1 MADYLYQAPL
11 PQGPIEKGQVI
22 LRDGMTAELRPVTAD
37 DEALLFDLLERVSQD
52 ARSHRFFGEVSYELG
67 AKQLLKLGPANTE
80 LALVILT
87 GDAKAPQI
95 IAHGLY
101 VRDTPEANSAEVA
114 FLVDDRYQG
123 KGLGTLLLERLA
135 LVAVRQGISN
145 FYGPTEAS
153 NRQMRELFKTSGF
166 PVHEDRDGGYVDVSF
181 SILPNRE
188 SVESFEM
195 RERIATVASLRPFF
209 KPRAV
214 AIIGASRDPNSIGFR
229 ILEYLVH
236 NRYNGPVYPINP
248 KANVV
253 GSIPAYPSVKDT
265 PGPVD
270 LAVIAVPQAF
280 VMDVVE
286 DCGQKGVRALVIISA
301 GFAETGAEGKERQRQ
316 LLAKARGYGM
326 RIVGPNCLGILT
338 TDPEV
343 RLNASF
349 SPVFPP
355 HGGIAMASHSG
366 ALGLAVLELAETL
379 GLGLSSF
386 VSLGNNAD
394 VSGNDLIQYWEDDPQ
409 TTVMLLYLESFGNPR
424 RFARLARRIGRHKP
438 LLVVKAGRSA
448 AGSKAASSHTA
459 ALAASETAVD
469 ALFHQAGIIRA
480 DTLEEMFDVAALLAG
495 QKLPKGERVAIVTN
509 AGGPAILAVDALAAE
524 GLDAPSPS
532 AASKARLASVLPAA
546 ASLNN
551 PIDMIASATAE
562 HYHYVMSTMLEDND
576 YDAVLVIFIPVGLA
590 ETEKIAAAV
599 RDAVSS
605 ARKAGNE
612 KPVLAC
618 FMAAQGMSK
627 ALAFEGE
634 HIPSYRFPE
643 SAAKALSRVRK
654 YAAWRETELGVIP
667 NHNDLEIEQ
676 ARALCQQ
683 KQASGGG
690 WLMPAQVDAVLAA
703 FKLPII
709 QGKTASSAAEA
720 VDIAQELG
728 YPVVIKLASD
738 TLVHKSEFN
747 GVKLNLKT
755 AEDVRKACQEIEQTL
770 SEHGQEAELGGFL
783 VQPMAKEGVELMIGM
798 TDDPLFG
805 PLIAFGLG
813 GIYVEILRDV
823 VFRITPLTSKDA
835 DEMVKSI
842 KGYQLLKGYRG
853 APEADIP
860 AITDILLRI
869 SRLVEEIPE
878 IAEIDLNPLRAH
890 SPGQGCTI
898 LDARIRIEAKEKS

>member
-1 MADYLYQAPL
+1 MSDYLYQAPL
-11 PQGPIEKGQVI
+11 PQGPVEKGQVI
-22 LRDGMTAELRPVTAD
+22 LRDGMTAELRPVKAS
-37 DEALLFDLLERVSQD
+37 DEALLVDLLERVSQD
-52 ARSHRFFGEVSYELG
+52 ARTHRFFGEVSYELG
-67 AKQLLKLGPANTE
+67 AKQLLKLGPASQE
-80 LALVILT
+80 LALIVLT
-87 GDAKAPQI
+87 GDADKPQI

-101 VRDTPEANSAEVA
+101 IRDNPEASAAEVA
-114 FLVDDRYQG
+114 FLVDDKYQG

-135 LVAVRQGISN
+135 LVAVRYGISH

-195 RERIATVASLRPFF
+195 RERIATVASIRPFF
-209 KPRAV
+209 KPRGV
-214 AIIGASRDPNSIGFR
+214 AIIGASRDPNSIGSR

-236 NRYNGPVYPINP
+236 NRFNGPVYPINP

-253 GSIPAYPSVKDT
+253 GSIPAYPNVKEV

-270 LAVIAVPQAF
+270 LAVIAVPERF
-280 VMDVVE
+280 VMDVVD
-286 DCGQKGVRALVIISA
+286 DCGKKGVRSLVIISA
-301 GFAETGAEGKERQRQ
+301 GFAETGAEGREKQKQ

-326 RIVGPNCLGILT
+326 RIVGPNCLGLLT

-343 RLNASF
+343 KLNASF

-366 ALGLAVLELAETL
+366 ALGLAVLELAESL

-409 TTVMLLYLESFGNPR
+409 TSVILLYLESFGNPR
-424 RFARLARRIGRHKP
+424 RFARLARRIGRQKP
-438 LLVVKAGRSA
+438 MLVVKAGRSQ

-459 ALAASETAVD
+459 ALAASETAVE

-495 QKLPKGERVAIVTN
+495 QKLPKGPRVAIVTN
-509 AGGPAILAVDALAAE
+509 AGGPGILAVDALAAE
-524 GLDAPSPS
+524 GLDVPTPSDTT
-532 AASKARLASVLPAA
+532 KAKLAEVLPPA

-551 PIDMIASATAE
+551 PIDMIASANASQ
-562 HYHYVMSTMLEDND
+562 YKSVMSTMLADPD

-599 RDAVSS
+599 REAVKE
-605 ARKAGNE
+605 ARDTGND

-618 FMAAQGMSK
+618 FMAAQGVSEE
-627 ALAFEGE
+627 LSLEGE

-643 SAAKALSRVRK
+643 SAAKALSRVRQ

-667 NHNDLEIEQ
+667 NPANLHIEK
-676 ARALCQQ
+676 ARTICQS
-683 KQASGGG
+683 KQAEGGG
-690 WLMPAQVDAVLAA
+690 WLMPNEVDAVLDAYG
-703 FKLPII
+703 LPII
-709 QGKTASSAAEA
+709 RGKTASSPDEA
-720 VDIAQELG
+720 VTFAEELG

-738 TLVHKSEFN
+738 TLVHKSEFD

-755 AEDVRKACQEIEQTL
+755 ADEVRKACQEIKDTLKQT
-770 SEHGQEAELGGFL
+770 GQEAELDGYL

-805 PLIAFGLG
+805 PLMVFGLG
-813 GIYVEILRDV
+813 GIYVEVLRDV
-823 VFRITPLTSKDA
+823 VFRITPLTNKDA
-835 DEMVKSI
+835 DEMVQGI
-842 KGYQLLKGYRG
+842 RGYKLLQGYRG

-860 AITDILLRI
+860 AVKDILLRI
-869 SRLVEEIPE
+869 SRLVEDIPE
-878 IAEIDLNPLRAH
+878 IAELDLNPLRAH
-890 SPGQGCTI
+890 TPGEGCTI
-898 LDARIRIEAKEKS
+898 LDARIRIESGSS